1 MVGIGRGSGEYVL
14 FYVTQELNLRR
25 IEMNSKKPILLV
37 EDDKVDAMT
46 VKRALRDLNVTN
58 HLDIVGNGEEAL
70 AYLKNEENKE
80 PCIILL
86 DLNMPKMNG
95 IEFLKI
101 IKNMDSFKM
110 IPVIVLT
117 TSKNEQ
123 DRIESFRLS
132 VAGYM
137 IKPVDYMQFVETVK
151 MIEMYW
157 TLSELPA

>member
-1 MVGIGRGSGEYVL
+1 
-14 FYVTQELNLRR
+14 
-25 IEMNSKKPILLV
+25 MNSKKPILLV

-70 AYLKNEENKE
+70 AYLKNEENRE

-101 IKNMDSFKM
+101 IKNMDSLKM